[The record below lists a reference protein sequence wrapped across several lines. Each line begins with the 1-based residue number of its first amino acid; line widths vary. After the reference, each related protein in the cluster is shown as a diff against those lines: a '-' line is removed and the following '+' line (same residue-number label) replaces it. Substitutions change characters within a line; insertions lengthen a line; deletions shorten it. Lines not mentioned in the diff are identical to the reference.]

1 MQDPREMERCRL
13 DVVGGGGMGRGEVS
27 GHRIDDGGEKGLGG
41 GGGRGEFDGSR
52 YSFELRFQGERNGDG
67 HIGYAWML
75 FDPANAVVSQD
86 DKYVGQGMSWHVAEY
101 TALLEGLTVARS
113 LNLKHIVAYGTSR
126 IVCNQVRYDVFLT
139 DFFWFPAA
147 YSVAGTDMNAKY
159 PRGPTRGCI
168 DQ

>member
-1 MQDPREMERCRL
+1 
-13 DVVGGGGMGRGEVS
+13 
-27 GHRIDDGGEKGLGG
+27 
-41 GGGRGEFDGSR
+41 
-52 YSFELRFQGERNGDG
+52 
-67 HIGYAWML
+67 ML